1 MKIAI
6 IGSTG
11 MLGSTLLKF
20 FSLHHKEF
28 ELIIPKRFDYYKKL
42 EFLDSLNNPEY
53 IINCSGAIP
62 QRIPDFNDER
72 DIFNYY
78 KINYLIPELLIENE
92 FKVIQP
98 CTDCVYKGDPKYAPY
113 TLNSKYDCI
122 DLYGR
127 SKAKLYSGEIYKKHI
142 NSIKVIRSSIVGTD
156 KLNKSLYSWALNQVK
171 SSMKI
176 EGYINHFWNGITTLK
191 WAQLCLDIIN
201 NFDSFDLPLK
211 STGNMYFL
219 S

>member
-11 MLGSTLLKF
+11 MLGSALLKF
-20 FSLHHKEF
+20 FNLHHKEF

-62 QRIPDFNDER
+62 QRIPDFKDER
-72 DIFNYY
+72 NIFNYY

-92 FKVIQP
+92 FKVINHVLIVFIKVIQNMLLI
-98 CTDCVYKGDPKYAPY
+98 A
-113 TLNSKYDCI
+113 LNSKYDCI

-127 SKAKLYSGEIYKKHI
+127 SKAKLYSGEIYKKNI

-156 KLNKSLYSWALNQVK
+156 KLNKSLYSWN
-171 SSMKI
+171 
-176 EGYINHFWNGITTLK
+176 
-191 WAQLCLDIIN
+191 
-201 NFDSFDLPLK
+201 
-211 STGNMYFL
+211 
-219 S
+219 